1 MKHKVLSSFYCKFI
15 CGDDYYSHVLLNMGT
30 RIPQEKRSK
39 EKEFGG
45 RSVREKERRVKGR
58 DGRAVEVEARGG
70 RREKAK
76 HHN

>member
-1 MKHKVLSSFYCKFI
+1 MR
-15 CGDDYYSHVLLNMGT
+15 T

-45 RSVREKERRVKGR
+45 WSIREKERRVKGR
-58 DGRAVEVEARGG
+58 DGRAVGVEARGG
-70 RREKAK
+70 RREKAR

>member
-1 MKHKVLSSFYCKFI
+1 
-15 CGDDYYSHVLLNMGT
+15 MGT

-45 RSVREKERRVKGR
+45 WSVREKERRVKGR